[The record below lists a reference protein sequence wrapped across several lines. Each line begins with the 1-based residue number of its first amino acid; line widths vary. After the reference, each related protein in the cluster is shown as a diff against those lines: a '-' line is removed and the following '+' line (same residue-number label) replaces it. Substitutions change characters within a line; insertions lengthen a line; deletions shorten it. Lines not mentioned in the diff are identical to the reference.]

1 MPILKTDA
9 IVINKRDFRETS
21 LLADFYTRDHGKISG
36 LLKGIRK
43 EPRKFASTIEPF
55 SHNEIVFYKSRTS
68 SLHLVSQCD
77 MKDNFST
84 IRQDLNKTA
93 AGSVIMELL
102 DAVMPH
108 EDKNEEIFDLTVSV
122 LKEMSGAVPA
132 EKLLIIFKIKM
143 LALSGF
149 KPNFD
154 SCVCC
159 DSRISMGEIRF
170 SLSLGGLLCSRCPRK
185 DPKSR
190 AIFRGTVASIQYIQ
204 KNSLQNTLGLGL
216 NPQIKKELC
225 FILDSFVTFHL
236 GKKIKSQA
244 VMEQIGNVSIKSA
257 R

>member
-1 MPILKTDA
+1 MAILKTDA

-36 LLKGIRK
+36 ILKGIRK
-43 EPRKFASTIEPF
+43 DPRKFASTVEPY
-55 SHNEIVFYKSRTS
+55 SRNEIVFYKSRTS

-77 MKDNFST
+77 MKENFSA
-84 IRQDLNKTA
+84 IRQDMNKSA
-93 AGSVIMELL
+93 AGSMIMEMLN
-102 DAVMPH
+102 AVMLH
-108 EDKNEEIFDLTVSV
+108 EDRNEEVFDLTLSV
-122 LKEMSGAVPA
+122 LDRMAEASTA

-154 SCVCC
+154 SCVSCN
-159 DSRISMGEIRF
+159 SRVGMGEIRF

-204 KNSLQNTLGLGL
+204 KNPLQNTLSLGL

-225 FILDSFVTFHL
+225 FILDSFITFHL
-236 GKKIKSQA
+236 GRKMKSQE
-244 VMEQIGNVSIKSA
+244 VMEQLQNA